1 MSEIDFIDTTL
12 RDGHQSL
19 WATRMTTAMMLPIAP
34 VIDRAGYKL
43 VDLMGTVQFD
53 ACVRYLRED
62 PWERIR
68 LVHKAMPNT
77 PLGGGFR
84 SEGLTGFN
92 IVPDSVVC
100 LWIERLAHNGISEL
114 VIMESLHD
122 WDNIAGY
129 VKAGREAGMSVKIP
143 LVFSESPAHTDRY
156 YGKKTAQLV
165 KQLKPDAVY
174 IKDAN
179 GIITPD
185 RVKTLVPAIQKQ
197 LRGLPLELHSHCTT
211 GLAPLAYL
219 EAIKLGVRTLHTAVP
234 PLANGA
240 SQPSIKNIVRN
251 ARRMGFTPTIDEE
264 AVEAETAHFRYV
276 AMRERKPEGA
286 PVEYDNFQ
294 YQHQI
299 PGGMISNLEFQ
310 LAERKLGHRLEEV
323 LEEIARIRVE
333 WGYPIMVTPFSQIVG
348 TQAVLNIVT
357 GERYSMAPRE
367 TIMYIRELYGKAPA
381 PIDQN
386 IKDKILGLPEAS
398 DLLKWTPPQPSIQE
412 LRKKFSG
419 PAISDD
425 EFLLR
430 LLFPKE
436 HVDATIDAGP
446 TKTSYPRGDKPIMVL
461 VDELVNRK
469 DAGFVHVR
477 KGDFSFTLHNS
488 TRLA

>member
-68 LVHKAMPNT
+68 LVRKAMPNT
-77 PLGGGFR
+77 PLGAGFR

-92 IVPDSVVC
+92 IVPDSLVC
-100 LWIERLAHNGISEL
+100 LWVERLAANGIDEL
-114 VIMESLHD
+114 IIMESLHD
-122 WDNIAGY
+122 WDNIAPY
-129 VKAGREAGMSVKIP
+129 AEACKAAGMKVKIP
-143 LVFSESPAHTDRY
+143 LVFCESPVHTDEY
-156 YGKKTAQLV
+156 YATRTAQLR

-179 GIITPD
+179 GVITPE
-185 RVKTLVPAIQKQ
+185 RVKTLVPAIRKQ
-197 LRGLPLELHSHCTT
+197 LEGMPLELHSHCTT

-219 EAIKLGVRTLHTAVP
+219 EAIKLGVKTLHTAVP

-240 SQPSIKNIVRN
+240 SQPSIENIVRN
-251 ARRMGFTPTIDEE
+251 ATRLGFTPRIDGK

-276 AMRERKPEGA
+276 ARREGKPEGA
-286 PVEYDNFQ
+286 PVEYDVFQ

-299 PGGMISNLEFQ
+299 PGGMISNLEFM
-310 LAERKLGHRLEEV
+310 LAERKLEHRLHEV
-323 LEEIARIRVE
+323 LEEIARIRVD
-333 WGYPIMVTPFSQIVG
+333 WGYPIMVTPFSQILG
-348 TQAVLNIVT
+348 TQAVINVVS
-357 GERYSMAPRE
+357 GERYSMAPQE
-367 TIMYIRELYGKAPA
+367 TIMYIRELYGKSPA

-386 IKDKILGLPEAS
+386 VKDRILGLPEAKS
-398 DLLKWTPPQPSIQE
+398 FLNWTPPQPSVREMKQK
-412 LRKKFSG
+412 LDR
-419 PAISDD
+419 PTISDD

-430 LLFPKE
+430 ILFQAE
-436 HVDATIDAGP
+436 QVDAMLQAGP
-446 TKTSYPRGDKPIMVL
+446 TRTAYPRADKPVMAL
-461 VDELVNRK
+461 VDELMSRK
-469 DAGFVHVR
+469 NAGYIHVE
-477 KGDFSFTLHNS
+477 KGKFSFTMQNRTEAH
-488 TRLA
+488 